1 MFEVTR
7 VTYLAKWWSFWE
19 IALTK
24 SSVVVPVGRWGTV
37 TVYFEEVTMLLFF
50 LKSSSL
56 KTNYVLFTLA
66 IVSKTALASSILP
79 CLISSLGD
87 SVRKKGA
94 IECNYLQEEA
104 KPDGVDPILRKP
116 GVVDCDG

>member
-87 SVRKKGA
+87 SVRKKEQLSA
-94 IECNYLQEEA
+94 TICKK
-104 KPDGVDPILRKP
+104 KPNPMG
-116 GVVDCDG
+116 